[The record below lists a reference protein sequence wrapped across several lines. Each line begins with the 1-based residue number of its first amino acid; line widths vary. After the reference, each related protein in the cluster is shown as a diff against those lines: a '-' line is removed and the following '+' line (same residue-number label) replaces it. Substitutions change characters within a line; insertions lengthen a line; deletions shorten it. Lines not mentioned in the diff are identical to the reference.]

1 MQTMTTH
8 AGSGA
13 NARANAVT
21 WQGERLLTYTC
32 ELGSLAARLPQV
44 ERRPF
49 TLAPPRE
56 FRDAGGLPAGR
67 VGDANP
73 YYDVIVRRPD
83 TAVSYEVPLGVV
95 SKRYRLVQH
104 GELLAGVIQGL
115 RSAQVPWE
123 SLETDVR
130 ITDLGSRLH
139 FTVHLPEA
147 FRAPI
152 ENDGL
157 DLTIECL
164 NSVDRSWAFR
174 VGMGWIR
181 LVCGNGLFVG
191 RLTANLR
198 HLHIETLHIDRVP
211 ALVADGFKAAE
222 ADAAQWRTRAHLTV
236 TTEALERWA
245 DHTVA
250 SKWGVL
256 AAARALHIIRT
267 GADGSFS
274 DPREKAPPSRRAM
287 VPTDAVPG
295 SQPPNDNI
303 FRVGQI
309 LAWLAN
315 DLGEWGARL
324 ERRRQVPE
332 LLAPLV
338 RVARV
343 LNTAEPRRFT

>member
-1 MQTMTTH
+1 
-8 AGSGA
+8 
-13 NARANAVT
+13 
-21 WQGERLLTYTC
+21 
-32 ELGSLAARLPQV
+32 
-44 ERRPF
+44 
-49 TLAPPRE
+49 
-56 FRDAGGLPAGR
+56 

-104 GELLAGVIQGL
+104 GELLDGVIQGL
-115 RSAQVPWE
+115 RSARVAWE

-130 ITDLGSRLH
+130 VTDLGSRLH

-152 ENDGL
+152 EEDQL

-191 RLTANLR
+191 RVTATLR
-198 HLHIETLHIDRVP
+198 HPHIETLHVDRVP
-211 ALVADGFKAAE
+211 ALVANGFKAAE
-222 ADAAQWRTRAHLTV
+222 ADAAQWRTRAHLTA
-236 TTEALERWA
+236 TTEALDRWA
-245 DHTVA
+245 DRVVA
-250 SKWGVL
+250 QKWGVL

-267 GADGSFS
+267 GADGCFS

-287 VPTDAVPG
+287 VSVDAVPG
-295 SQPPNDNI
+295 SEPPNDNVY
-303 FRVGQI
+303 RVGQI

-338 RVARV
+338 RVVRV
-343 LNTAEPRRFT
+343 LNAAQPRRFT